1 MRDST
6 SVKTKAILSLV
17 LLVPLPSIGV
27 LAAMVFFPDTALGK
41 GIFALSK
48 VGLLAFPVLWYLV
61 ADKGRL
67 SLSPPR
73 KGGFGVGVFSGV
85 LLSGV
90 ILAAYFLLGD
100 FFLDKGMFLEKMR
113 AIGLASLVAYTAGA
127 VYWIGVNSVLEEYV
141 WRWFVVRQS
150 EKLFT
155 PILAVVVSA
164 ACFTLHHILAMKV
177 FMSWPATLACS
188 LGIFV
193 GGAVWS
199 WIFVK
204 YQSIWPGYVS
214 HAIVD
219 ICVFGIGAALI
230 FG

>member
-1 MRDST
+1 M
-6 SVKTKAILSLV
+6 KTKAILSLV